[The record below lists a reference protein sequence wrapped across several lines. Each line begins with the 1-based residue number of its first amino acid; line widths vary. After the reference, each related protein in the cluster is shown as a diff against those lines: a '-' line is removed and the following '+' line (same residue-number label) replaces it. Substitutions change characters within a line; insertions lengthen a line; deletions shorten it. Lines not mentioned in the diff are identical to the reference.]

1 MAGSQSPLV
10 ESTTLTIP
18 LPTSTDLFLRG
29 TKSSSLWDDSF
40 TKWSTRRAEVLDVEA
55 AAGRVGL
62 AKAKGQTE
70 DVLRGF
76 DQATNLILDES
87 HERVYSTKKGVQQIV
102 LGLYIIRGD
111 NISVVGE
118 LDEEQDANLDMSK
131 LRAHPLK
138 PVVH

>member
-70 DVLRGF
+70 VD
-76 DQATNLILDES
+76 D
-87 HERVYSTKKGVQQIV
+87 RVDPVAIAAKADPAVAVACQNAGVEALEI
-102 LGLYIIRGD
+102 
-111 NISVVGE
+111 
-118 LDEEQDANLDMSK
+118 
-131 LRAHPLK
+131 LRANNKIKEEGRDQSPQR
-138 PVVH
+138 